1 MAVFADGKHH
11 EILLEQIHVLSPPLD
26 PGVLLLGRAQP
37 RLLDLA
43 VLGLV
48 GGGEPLVEH
57 RGEEV
62 DGGPVLGPQHLVE
75 EPGQVEVDDDIVEEG
90 VVLQGAVVRH
100 AHRHRVLPRVGVL
113 AQLGSLKLSVENKHE
128 AKHTKGLVRNVGK
141 LLYLEGIWKHC
152 GGSGGP
158 PGGVGDGRHLAAV
171 FITVSDFDDVV
182 GLRPVTRGLLLPAP
196 VAVVIFPLPLHGHV
210 GI

>member
-11 EILLEQIHVLSPPLD
+11 EILLEQIHVLGPPLD

-37 RLLDLA
+37 RLLHLA

-75 EPGQVEVDDDIVEEG
+75 EPGQVEVDDDVVEIFL
-90 VVLQGAVVRH
+90 VFQGLEIRQTNCYGILGDC
-100 AHRHRVLPRVGVL
+100 RV
-113 AQLGSLKLSVENKHE
+113 
-128 AKHTKGLVRNVGK
+128 
-141 LLYLEGIWKHC
+141 
-152 GGSGGP
+152 
-158 PGGVGDGRHLAAV
+158 
-171 FITVSDFDDVV
+171 F
-182 GLRPVTRGLLLPAP
+182 
-196 VAVVIFPLPLHGHV
+196 
-210 GI
+210 

>member
-11 EILLEQIHVLSPPLD
+11 EILLEQIHVLGPPLD

-37 RLLDLA
+37 RLLHLA

-75 EPGQVEVDDDIVEEG
+75 EPGQVEVYDDVVEEG

-128 AKHTKGLVRNVGK
+128 AKHKRTGK
-141 LLYLEGIWKHC
+141 ECWKIIV
-152 GGSGGP
+152 P
-158 PGGVGDGRHLAAV
+158 
-171 FITVSDFDDVV
+171 
-182 GLRPVTRGLLLPAP
+182 
-196 VAVVIFPLPLHGHV
+196 
-210 GI
+210 